1 MLLKKKTAIITGCN
15 RGIGAKILEKFSSSG
30 ANIFAC
36 TRKKNSEFESKISE
50 LARKYKVKIIPI
62 YFDFADS
69 EEIKSAAKKILDSG
83 EAIDIL
89 VNNAGIIDVSIYQM
103 TSIKKLKDMFEI
115 NFFSQTIFTQNIIK
129 SMIRN
134 KSGSII
140 NLASITA
147 LDGNEGRS
155 AYGASKS
162 ALIAQMKTLSKEVGI
177 FNIRV
182 NCIAPGLID
191 TEMLSKNT
199 PKNIIENMK
208 NKISLRRVGSPE
220 EIADVALFLSS
231 NLSTYISGQ
240 VIRVDGGM

>member
-15 RGIGAKILEKFSSSG
+15 RGIGEKILEKFSSSG

-50 LARKYKVKIIPI
+50 LAKKYKIKIIPI

-208 NKISLRRVGSPE
+208 NKISLRRVGNPE

>member
-1 MLLKKKTAIITGCN
+1 MVQISLPV
-15 RGIGAKILEKFSSSG
+15 LE
-30 ANIFAC
+30 
-36 TRKKNSEFESKISE
+36 KKNSEFESKISE

>member
-15 RGIGAKILEKFSSSG
+15 RGIGEKILEKFSSSG

-69 EEIKSAAKKILDSG
+69 EEIKSAAKRILDSG

-129 SMIRN
+129 SMIKN

-208 NKISLRRVGSPE
+208 NKISLRRVGNPE

>member
-15 RGIGAKILEKFSSSG
+15 RGIGEKILEKFSSSG

-50 LARKYKVKIIPI
+50 LARKYKIKIIPI

-208 NKISLRRVGSPE
+208 NKISLRRVGNPE

>member
-15 RGIGAKILEKFSSSG
+15 RGIGEKILEKFSSSG

-199 PKNIIENMK
+199 TKNIIENMK
-208 NKISLRRVGSPE
+208 NKISLRRVGNPE

>member
-15 RGIGAKILEKFSSSG
+15 RGIGEKILEKFSSSG

-50 LARKYKVKIIPI
+50 LAKKYKVKIIPI

-129 SMIRN
+129 SMIKN

-155 AYGASKS
+155 AYAASKS

-208 NKISLRRVGSPE
+208 NKISLRRVGNPE

-231 NLSTYISGQ
+231 SLSTYISGQ
-240 VIRVDGGM
+240 VIRADGGM

>member
-1 MLLKKKTAIITGCN
+1 MLLKKKYAIITGCN
-15 RGIGAKILEKFSSSG
+15 RGIGEKILEKFSSNG

-36 TRKKNSEFESKISE
+36 TRKKNSQFESKISNLSE
-50 LARKYKVKIIPI
+50 KYKVKIIPI
-62 YFDFADS
+62 YFDLADQDQVKYAS
-69 EEIKSAAKKILDSG
+69 KKILDSG
-83 EAIDIL
+83 VSIDIL
-89 VNNAGIIDVSIYQM
+89 VNNAGILDVSIFQM

-115 NFFSQTIFTQNIIK
+115 NFFSQSLFTQNIVK
-129 SMIRN
+129 SMIKN

-155 AYGASKS
+155 AYAATKS
-162 ALIAQMKTLSKEVGI
+162 ALIAQMKTLSKEIGM

-199 PKNIIENMK
+199 SIDVIENMK
-208 NKISLRRVGSPE
+208 NQISLKRLGSPE
-220 EIADVALFLSS
+220 EIADIALFLSS

-240 VIRVDGGM
+240 VIRADGGM

>member
-15 RGIGAKILEKFSSSG
+15 RGIGEKILEKFSSSG

-129 SMIRN
+129 SMIKN

-155 AYGASKS
+155 AYAASKS

-191 TEMLSKNT
+191 TEMLSKST

-208 NKISLRRVGSPE
+208 NKISLRRVGNPE

-231 NLSTYISGQ
+231 SLSTYISGQ
-240 VIRVDGGM
+240 VIRADGGM

>member
-1 MLLKKKTAIITGCN
+1 M
-15 RGIGAKILEKFSSSG
+15 
-30 ANIFAC
+30 
-36 TRKKNSEFESKISE
+36 
-50 LARKYKVKIIPI
+50 
-62 YFDFADS
+62 
-69 EEIKSAAKKILDSG
+69 DSG

-129 SMIRN
+129 SMIKN
-134 KSGSII
+134 KSWSII

-155 AYGASKS
+155 AYAASKS

-182 NCIAPGLID
+182 NL
-191 TEMLSKNT
+191 
-199 PKNIIENMK
+199 
-208 NKISLRRVGSPE
+208 V
-220 EIADVALFLSS
+220 
-231 NLSTYISGQ
+231 
-240 VIRVDGGM
+240 

>member
-50 LARKYKVKIIPI
+50 LARKYKIKIIPI

-208 NKISLRRVGSPE
+208 NKISLRRVGNPE

>member
-15 RGIGAKILEKFSSSG
+15 RGIGEKILEKFSSSG

-155 AYGASKS
+155 AYAASKS

-208 NKISLRRVGSPE
+208 NKISLRRVGNPE

>member
-15 RGIGAKILEKFSSSG
+15 RGIGEKILEKFSSSG

-69 EEIKSAAKKILDSG
+69 EEIKSAAKRILDSG

-129 SMIRN
+129 SMIKN

-155 AYGASKS
+155 AYAASKS

-191 TEMLSKNT
+191 TEMLSKST

-208 NKISLRRVGSPE
+208 NKISLRRVGNPE

-231 NLSTYISGQ
+231 SLSTYISGQ
-240 VIRVDGGM
+240 VIRADGGM

>member
-15 RGIGAKILEKFSSSG
+15 RGIGEKILEKFSSSG

-199 PKNIIENMK
+199 TKNIIEDMK
-208 NKISLRRVGSPE
+208 NKISLRRVGNPE

>member
-15 RGIGAKILEKFSSSG
+15 RGIGEKILEKFSSSG

-69 EEIKSAAKKILDSG
+69 EEIKSEEKKILDSG

>member
-15 RGIGAKILEKFSSSG
+15 RGIGEKILEKFSSSG

>member
-1 MLLKKKTAIITGCN
+1 MLLKNKNAIITGCN
-15 RGIGAKILEKFSSSG
+15 RGIGEKILEKLSSNG

-36 TRKKNSEFESKISE
+36 IRKKNDQFESKILNLSQ
-50 LARKYKVKIIPI
+50 KYKVKISPI
-62 YFDFADS
+62 YFDFADQELVKQS
-69 EEIKSAAKKILDSG
+69 AKKILDSG
-83 EAIDIL
+83 VPIDIL
-89 VNNAGIIDVSIYQM
+89 VNNAGILDVSIFQM
-103 TSIKKLKDMFEI
+103 TSMKKLKEMFEI
-115 NFFSQTIFTQNIIK
+115 NFFSQISFTQNILK
-129 SMIRN
+129 SMIKN

-147 LDGNEGRS
+147 IDGNEGRS
-155 AYGASKS
+155 AYAATKS

-199 PKNIIENMK
+199 SSDIIENMK
-208 NKISLRRVGSPE
+208 KEISLRRLGSPE
-220 EIADVALFLSS
+220 EIADIALFLSS

-240 VIRVDGGM
+240 VIRADGGM

>member
-15 RGIGAKILEKFSSSG
+15 RGIGEKILEKFSSSG

-208 NKISLRRVGSPE
+208 NKISLRRVGNPE

>member
-15 RGIGAKILEKFSSSG
+15 RGIGEKILEKFSSSG

-69 EEIKSAAKKILDSG
+69 EEIKSAAKRILDSG

-129 SMIRN
+129 SMIKN

-155 AYGASKS
+155 AYAASKS

-191 TEMLSKNT
+191 TEMLSKST

-208 NKISLRRVGSPE
+208 NKISLRRVGNPE

-231 NLSTYISGQ
+231 SLSTYISGQ

>member
-15 RGIGAKILEKFSSSG
+15 RGIGEKILEKFSSSG

-50 LARKYKVKIIPI
+50 LARKYKIKIIPI

-199 PKNIIENMK
+199 TKNIIENMK
-208 NKISLRRVGSPE
+208 NKISLRRVGNPE

>member
-1 MLLKKKTAIITGCN
+1 M
-15 RGIGAKILEKFSSSG
+15 
-30 ANIFAC
+30 
-36 TRKKNSEFESKISE
+36 
-50 LARKYKVKIIPI
+50 
-62 YFDFADS
+62 
-69 EEIKSAAKKILDSG
+69 DSG

-129 SMIRN
+129 SMIKN

-155 AYGASKS
+155 AYAASKS

-191 TEMLSKNT
+191 TEMLSKST

-208 NKISLRRVGSPE
+208 NKISLRRVGNPE

-231 NLSTYISGQ
+231 SLSTYISGQ

>member
-15 RGIGAKILEKFSSSG
+15 RGIGEKILEKFSSSG

-50 LARKYKVKIIPI
+50 LAKKYKVKIIPI

-129 SMIRN
+129 SMIKN

-155 AYGASKS
+155 AYAASKS

-191 TEMLSKNT
+191 TEMLSKST

-208 NKISLRRVGSPE
+208 NKISLRRVGNPE

-231 NLSTYISGQ
+231 SLSTYISGQ
-240 VIRVDGGM
+240 VIRADGGM

>member
-50 LARKYKVKIIPI
+50 LAKKYKIKIIPI